1 MNLLMIVLFSDVP
14 TSFAQNVSPEQD
26 EVAAARVKF
35 CLSGIREHSQR
46 LKSGLA
52 TYQGSL
58 DVEIR
63 AQPEKNL
70 SGPVSGTLAFDG
82 SKVRFD
88 VTRPGWTVDSDSI
101 EHPSDDKT
109 VRNATAKMNQGTL
122 TKMFSND
129 GSKIAIWQSFQP
141 LIAIAKASSFPDR
154 RVTEYIDYRCPTL
167 FDIFSVNRGYSLDQ
181 MLDKLDPDNALSVVS
196 VEKESETIWNLIWTY
211 TDLEHD
217 EATRCILTVDVQQDF
232 SPTKFLCEST
242 RLQNVKDDSSWI
254 PEWENTTTWKEV
266 SEVWVP
272 VHVERKLFMGPYS
285 GTDEVFTVD
294 LEWKSVNEPIADDV
308 FTYADFDV
316 PDNIAIQD
324 TSSGETVWIKPLP
337 ANKRQTERPLSSNYS
352 TTKTILILVNLLCL
366 LLIGVWYLRKRVSH
380 A

>member
-1 MNLLMIVLFSDVP
+1 
-14 TSFAQNVSPEQD
+14 
-26 EVAAARVKF
+26 
-35 CLSGIREHSQR
+35 
-46 LKSGLA
+46 
-52 TYQGSL
+52 
-58 DVEIR
+58 
-63 AQPEKNL
+63 
-70 SGPVSGTLAFDG
+70 
-82 SKVRFD
+82 
-88 VTRPGWTVDSDSI
+88 
-101 EHPSDDKT
+101 
-109 VRNATAKMNQGTL
+109 
-122 TKMFSND
+122 
-129 GSKIAIWQSFQP
+129 
-141 LIAIAKASSFPDR
+141 
-154 RVTEYIDYRCPTL
+154 
-167 FDIFSVNRGYSLDQ
+167 